1 MIPLM
6 SYKNK
11 VADAIVNGLLKDR
24 SISNSNN
31 IPSRSHLTRSATI
44 SLMRKSFEVQDQI
57 QFNFVGPVSMPRM
70 ELPQGIDGHEIQL
83 SH

>member
-24 SISNSNN
+24 QNSNSGNP
-31 IPSRSHLTRSATI
+31 PSRNHITRSAAI

-57 QFNFVGPVSMPRM
+57 QFNFVGPVSIPRM
-70 ELPQGIDGHEIQL
+70 ELPQGIDGHEVQL
-83 SH
+83 SY